1 MTKEEY
7 ETAIKINGK
16 DLTLTQI
23 YELME
28 YENKPIQT
36 HC

>member
-7 ETAIKINGK
+7 ETVIKINGK

-23 YELME
+23 CELME
-28 YENKPIQT
+28 YENKPVQT